1 MTDLKQ
7 KALSLPYQ
15 PGVYIMLD
23 KIGEVIYVGKAK
35 QLKNRVSQYFHDS
48 AGHSAKTAAMVAL
61 VHDFDVIVADSEFE
75 ALVLECSLIKRHQ
88 PKYNILLKDDKGYPF
103 IRLSSEEY
111 PRFSISSRMEND
123 GARYFGPYGGR
134 STTREVISAIQA
146 ALRLPSC
153 QRRFPRD
160 IGRGRPC
167 LNYHLNNCIGFCRG
181 AVSGQEYR
189 GMIGQAVMLLEGRH
203 EKVAGEIRRQMEE
216 ASQRLDFENAAL
228 LRDRYNAIMRLAE
241 KQKVISGCRMDMD
254 VIGYYAA
261 AAKGCV
267 AVLHYDSGKLFS
279 RDIEFVESALEDS
292 PREVLSAFI
301 KQYYLLGRALP
312 RRILLPCLPEDIEP
326 VSRLLSEQAG
336 RKVELTAPQRG
347 ERVSLVRLAEKNAEQ
362 EAERVTTREERVDKA
377 LKELQKALNIETLPA
392 RIEAFDVSNTSGGEI
407 VASMTVF
414 VQAVP
419 KKSEY
424 RYFKMKEKETQD
436 DYHAMREAVSRRMKR
451 YLDKDAHFSCLPDV
465 LFIDGGY
472 AHAAT
477 VKGVLDGLGIFI
489 PVYGMVKDER
499 HRTRALVTP
508 KGEEIGISG
517 STALFS
523 LVGRIQEETHR
534 FAIGYHRALRAK
546 RGYGSEL
553 DTVKGVGKAR
563 KMALLRHF
571 KSVAAIRRAAPDE
584 LAAVVPADTAQAVFL
599 HFHATEGKPPDETPV
614 NEE

>member
-23 KIGEVIYVGKAK
+23 RMGEVIYVGKAK

-48 AGHSAKTAAMVAL
+48 AGHSAKTAAMVSL
-61 VHDFDVIVADSEFE
+61 IHDFDVIVADSEFE

-103 IRLSSEEY
+103 IRLSNEAY
-111 PRFSISSRMEND
+111 PRFSISSRAEND

-134 STTREVISAIQA
+134 STTREVINAIQA
-146 ALRLPSC
+146 ALRLPTC

-167 LNYHLNNCIGFCRG
+167 LNFHLNNCIGFCRG
-181 AVSGQEYR
+181 TVDEQAYR
-189 GMIGQAVMLLEGRH
+189 ELIGQAVMLLEGKH
-203 EKVAGEIRRQMEE
+203 EAVANGLRSQME
-216 ASQRLDFENAAL
+216 AAAQRLDFENAAL

-241 KQKVISGCRMDMD
+241 KQKVISGSRMDMD

-261 AAKGCV
+261 AKGCI

-292 PREVLSAFI
+292 PEEVLSAFI
-301 KQYYLLGRALP
+301 KQYYLVGRALP

-326 VSRLLSEQAG
+326 VSRLLSQQAG
-336 RKVELTAPQRG
+336 RRVELFVPRRG
-347 ERVSLVRLAEKNAEQ
+347 QNVSLVRLAEKNAGQ
-362 EAERVTTREERVDKA
+362 EAERVTTREERVAKS
-377 LKELQKALNIETLPA
+377 LSELQKALKITALPA

-414 VQAVP
+414 VHAAP

-451 YLDKDAHFSCLPDV
+451 YLGGDDRFACLPDV

-477 VKGVLDGLGIFI
+477 VKGVLDELGIAL
-489 PVYGMVKDER
+489 PVYGMVKDDR

-508 KGEEIGISG
+508 NGEEIGISG

-553 DTVKGVGKAR
+553 DAVAGVGKTR
-563 KMALLRHF
+563 KMALLKHF
-571 KSVAAIRRAAPDE
+571 KSLAAIKRASLEE
-584 LAAVVPADTAQAVFL
+584 LHAAVPANAAQAVYS
-599 HFHATEGKPPDETPV
+599 HFHPTDGQAPGGSPQKKE
-614 NEE
+614 